1 MVFFKI
7 IRYTPEPSYK
17 ICKYIELYKQDS
29 ICRSNCNLTI
39 QQKVGNH
46 KKDIATVD
54 ARNMS
59 SFMKYLTNVKKGQ
72 P

>member
-1 MVFFKI
+1 MHG
-7 IRYTPEPSYK
+7 
-17 ICKYIELYKQDS
+17 L
-29 ICRSNCNLTI
+29 SNCLNKI
-39 QQKVGNH
+39 QYAVANAIQLYNKKWAIS